1 MIRIV
6 VAVLGFAGLGAVAA
20 GAQNLF
26 ANPDFDEGVSS
37 WVEGCGSAP
46 VWLDADSAGCAGSG
60 ASTQTSGP
68 CQGFQGAG
76 VGQCVPLAGLDGL
89 LFASARVRAASGFSG
104 VLVLFF
110 ENSDC
115 TEPSSGQE
123 TSPMFPANGEW
134 QAVEL
139 ANFVVPPGAVTAL
152 VGFGAVSGPPVVV
165 DVDAAYFGEARLIF
179 RDGFEGDLEDATTAC
194 AWSSTSG

>member
-1 MIRIV
+1 MRIA
-6 VAVLGFAGLGAVAA
+6 VAVIGLAAFGAFGVH
-20 GAQNLF
+20 AQNLLVD
-26 ANPDFDEGVSS
+26 PDFDSGVSS

-46 VWLDADSAGCAGSG
+46 AWLDEDAAGCPGSG

-76 VGQCVPLAGLDGL
+76 VGQCVAVADLDGL
-89 LFASARVRAASGFSG
+89 LFAAARVRAASGFSG

-123 TSPMFPANGEW
+123 TSPTFPADGQW
-134 QAVEL
+134 RTVEL

-152 VGFGAVSGPPVVV
+152 VGFGAVSGTPVVV

-179 RDGFEGDLEDATTAC
+179 RDGFEGDLQGATTAC
-194 AWSSTSG
+194 AWSSTTG